1 MPRVP
6 SDKTITHRIELGI
19 PERQKLDELLT
30 AYKENNR
37 IDGVTATLQAAGSAL
52 AGGGMIWAA
61 AALAA
66 YLAPGLIKSAYN
78 KTKDFVDETSS
89 KILSPI
95 VDPIVADFQQEL
107 EKPIKN
113 ARNKITEATERRD
126 RFCSPGINF
135 DNQQCTI
142 AQNDLDAAYEE
153 YKQAQENLRSNA
165 ANLYDEK
172 TKGLSKLWDLAIP
185 ISPFYNPYDQ

>member
-6 SDKTITHRIELGI
+6 SDKTITHRIELGL

-66 YLAPGLIKSAYN
+66 YLAPGLIKNAYN
-78 KTKDFVDETSS
+78 QVRDLSD
-89 KILSPI
+89 KILAPI
-95 VDPIVADFQQEL
+95 VDPIVADIQKEYL
-107 EKPIKN
+107 EPIDR
-113 ARNKITEATERRD
+113 ARLKIHEATARRD
-126 RFCSPGINF
+126 RFCSPGASFNE
-135 DNQQCTI
+135 QQCTI
-142 AQNDLDAAYEE
+142 AQNDVEAAYQE
-153 YKQAQENLRSNA
+153 YKQAQENAINA
-165 ANLYDEK
+165 PKEFKSD
-172 TKGLSKLWDLAIP
+172 LSKLWDLAIP